1 MFSKIASTW
10 CVQTTDV
17 ISGVNSDEEL
27 THGFEDGQIR
37 GIPHDVLNDVHIQRA
52 DHTRNLLAFFTLA
65 LLEKNNWLCMIRKC
79 TGECL

>member
-37 GIPHDVLNDVHIQRA
+37 GIPHDVLNDVHI
-52 DHTRNLLAFFTLA
+52 
-65 LLEKNNWLCMIRKC
+65 
-79 TGECL
+79 